1 MNRLSIL
8 YKKEGLETQAF
19 LKGALVSLAAINLK
33 SLLYNKIVTEEK
45 LVVDLT
51 KVTEIDTTAIN
62 TLFQTQMRCD
72 SMNTSMVLKCPIN
85 HPINKLLR
93 LTHAARQFD
102 IEMT

>member
-33 SLLYNKIVTEEK
+33 SLLYNKIVTQEK

-51 KVTEIDTTAIN
+51 RVTEIDTTAIN
-62 TLFQTQMRCD
+62 TLFQTQMHCD
-72 SMNTSMVLKCPIN
+72 ALNAAMVLKCPSD

-102 IEMT
+102 IVRT